1 MKTALVIGCG
11 GTIGGAW
18 AVAALHALV
27 EQTGWDPAGASVLQ
41 GTSAGA
47 ELVTMLGG
55 GASVDD
61 LVAMHLGTSTD
72 ERLRRHIADTP
83 ASFPPIPLPALLNPR
98 LLRTQRGLAAATG
111 LAPIGRGDATW
122 LQRLADGFTGASG
135 WVAHRGTRMVAFDY
149 RRAERVAFGS
159 PEAPRAETGSLLTC
173 AETGSL
179 LTCAETGEALRA
191 SWAIPGWMPP
201 VIIGDREFVDGG
213 ASSTASVDLI
223 ARNDADLIYVIAPMS
238 SESGHRAA
246 GFGGVVEE
254 RLLRRPMSQG
264 LDREVAAV
272 RARGTQVVVIRPDD
286 ADLAGLG
293 AHFMRRDRRRAAF
306 DAALRTAPA
315 TVARALAISEGAR

>member
-1 MKTALVIGCG
+1 MSTALVIGCG

-18 AVAALHALV
+18 TVAALHALV
-27 EQTGWDPAGASVLQ
+27 EQTGWDPATASVLQ

-83 ASFPPIPLPALLNPR
+83 ASFPPIPLPGLLNPR

-111 LAPIGRGDATW
+111 VAPVGRGDASW
-122 LQRLADGFTGASG
+122 LQRLAGGFTGTSG
-135 WVAHRGTRMVAFDY
+135 WVAHPGVRMVAFDY
-149 RRAERVAFGS
+149 RRGERVAFGS
-159 PEAPRAETGSLLTC
+159 PGAPRAG
-173 AETGSL
+173 
-179 LTCAETGEALRA
+179 TGEALRA

-201 VIIGDREFVDGG
+201 VTIGDRHFVDGG
-213 ASSTASVDLI
+213 AASTASVDLI
-223 ARNDADLIYVIAPMS
+223 GRDDADLVYVIAPMS
-238 SESGHRAA
+238 SERGCRAP
-246 GFGGVVEE
+246 GFGGLAED
-254 RLLRRPMSQG
+254 RLLRRPMSEG

-315 TVARALAISEGAR
+315 TVKRALAVREEAR